1 MTDRKIARVAFFI
14 VLPLALVAYLSN
26 QGPENVLIKVC
37 SSFDGKPVVCK
48 VVIVDRSGQTRD
60 MTVMGENELSLP
72 VGEYKINVESEG
84 YTDILAP
91 VIIEP
96 QSHQHI
102 DVGLVPDAQV
112 FGKIRNGATDKPIPG
127 VQILAVADG
136 KVFRTMSDQEG
147 IYSISVPKGD
157 YVVETANTNLSKFSG
172 KYLLTSGQR
181 IVENIYLL
189 PADMNFVSLSEYVSY
204 ACTLKRKG
212 NIAGF
217 PQNFDVSIKRNPNGD
232 AHIRQ
237 TFSSNEVGG
246 QLDFVLLGDKGFF
259 SDGTGFKPLVE
270 DGFHAAKLILKTNEQ
285 LFDLINSFRF
295 DTASDLKELGVEK
308 ASGVKCKKIQI
319 KTGQIGTWVGKS
331 AFDVTLW
338 VMDEG
343 KLKGTPTRING
354 TMEGYD
360 EQSHGFYLELDMNVT
375 DVGTMF
381 KMPEITQ

>member
-1 MTDRKIARVAFFI
+1 MIDRKIARAAFFTI
-14 VLPLALVAYLSN
+14 LPFALVAYLSN

-37 SSFDGKPVVCK
+37 SSFDGKPVVCR

-84 YTDILAP
+84 YTDVLAP
-91 VIIEP
+91 VKIES

-127 VQILAVADG
+127 VQIQAVMDD
-136 KVFRTMSDQEG
+136 KMFKTMTDQEG

-157 YVVETANTNLSKFSG
+157 YVIETTNTNLSKFTSR
-172 KYLLTSGQR
+172 YLLSSGQR

-189 PADMNFVSLSEYVSY
+189 PTDMNFVSLSEYVSY
-204 ACTLKRKG
+204 ACSFKRKG

-217 PQNFDVSIKRNPNGD
+217 PQNFDVSIKRNSNGD

-237 TFSSNEVGG
+237 IFSSNEVGG
-246 QLDFVLLGDKGFF
+246 QLDFVLLGDKVFF
-259 SDGTGFKPLVE
+259 SDGSGFKPLVE

-295 DTASDLKELGVEK
+295 DPNSDIKELGLEK
-308 ASGVKCKKIQI
+308 ANGIRCKKIQI
-319 KTGQIGTWVGKS
+319 KTGQIGTWIGKS
-331 AFDVTLW
+331 AFDVILW

-343 KLKGTPTRING
+343 KLKGTPTRIGG
-354 TMEGYD
+354 TIEGYD
-360 EQSHGFYLELDMNVT
+360 EQSHGFYLELDMSVT
-375 DVGTMF
+375 DVGITF
-381 KMPEITQ
+381 KMPEIPQ